1 MKVEI
6 PENLKADLPTS
17 VWGKV
22 LTATPVVMTV
32 LATMLAGLSSSE
44 MTRAQYA
51 RSHAAQLQSKA
62 GDQWGFFQAKR
73 LRGALQENSLD
84 LLKNST
90 EVLPFDSHVLIEAVG
105 ARAALMTNAEVRA
118 SADWLKTD
126 AGEQILAL
134 LEKGK
139 LPTSAAAPPLDPALQ
154 RARDAIEEG
163 SETRIAERVGAL
175 TEQQLTK
182 ALAAARQASE
192 ALDAATKPVIKGLDC
207 LEVLQPQLP
216 STIAR
221 SLFAARLRFSALRYE
236 AEARLNQNIA
246 NIYEVQVRKSNLEAE
261 RHHARS
267 QRFFFG
273 MLAAQ
278 AAVII
283 ATFAIAARQRNLLWS
298 LAAGVGLVAVLL
310 AIYVYLFV

>member
-73 LRGALQENSLD
+73 LRGALQENTLD
-84 LLKNST
+84 LLRNST
-90 EVLPFDSHVLIEAVG
+90 EVLPFRSHDLMVAVS
-105 ARAALMTNAEVRA
+105 ARVPYMTNAEERA
-118 SADWLKTD
+118 SVDWMQTET
-126 AGEQILAL
+126 GGQILGL

-139 LPTSAAAPPLDPALQ
+139 LPDAPPAPPLEPALQ
-154 RARDAIEEG
+154 KARSAIEGG
-163 SETRIAERVGAL
+163 SELQIAECVGPL
-175 TEQQLTK
+175 TDQQLSK

-192 ALDAATKPVIKGLDC
+192 SLDAATQPALKGLNH
-207 LEVLQPQLP
+207 LEALQPHLSP
-216 STIAR
+216 ENGRT
-221 SLFAARLRFSALRYE
+221 LFAARLRFSALRYE
-236 AEARLNQNIA
+236 AEARLNRNIA
-246 NIYEVQVRKSNLEAE
+246 NIYELLVRKGNLEAE

-298 LAAGVGLVAVLL
+298 LAAGVGLVAVFL